1 MKRLVTAAIAAFF
14 MAAPVN
20 AEETHYRLFILF
32 STPDKPAPHQMPGWE
47 SRAADTLA
55 QCEERKHHVTEYI
68 ASRIPEGS
76 KVKFKAFCVEF
87 HAHGW
92 ADAVDAFKRQLGEA
106 A

>member
-1 MKRLVTAAIAAFF
+1 MKGLIVALVAAFF
-14 MAAPVN
+14 VAIPAN
-20 AEETHYRLFILF
+20 AQETHYRMFILF
-32 STPDKPAPHQMPGWE
+32 STPEKPEPHQLPGWR

-55 QCEERKHHVTEYI
+55 QCEERKRHVTNYI
-68 ASRIPEGS
+68 QSRIPKGR

-92 ADAVDAFKRQLGEA
+92 AEAVDAFKRQIGEA